1 MKIQEAVPNTCKPGP
16 TSWKNLSYQEI
27 IDLNTYD
34 FMAYLG
40 KRVINPG
47 GVRGREQVLD
57 LLKPKPGSRVLEIG
71 GGSGHAACHIA
82 RKYQCSVT
90 TIDISPRSIHEAEQ
104 LVEQENLKDLI
115 RCEVGDVNSLKFD
128 NESFDHVICQAV
140 IMFVDQSKALA
151 EVQRVLG
158 KEGTF
163 AGLEFSWKKNPIH
176 EVRENTYRIC
186 GCKKLEFHSPAIWK
200 EKLLEAGFDR
210 VTCDEQPFSLL
221 SLRGFLRDE
230 GLGNCLQIASKV
242 LRRRANIVRM
252 SEIWAHFSRNIEYFS
267 YTVFSGKKL

>member
-1 MKIQEAVPNTCKPGP
+1 MKFEDVVPNTCKSVP
-16 TSWKNLSYQEI
+16 TDWKNLSYHEI
-27 IDLNTYD
+27 INLNTYD

-57 LLKPKPGSRVLEIG
+57 LLKPILGRRVLEIG

-82 RKYQCSVT
+82 RKYRCPVT
-90 TIDISPRSIHEAEQ
+90 TIDISPRSIREAEQ
-104 LVEQENLKDLI
+104 LVAQEEMEDLI
-115 RCEVGDVNSLKFD
+115 HCETGDVNSLKFD

-151 EVQRVLG
+151 EVHRALKKG
-158 KEGTF
+158 GTF
-163 AGLEFSWKKNPIH
+163 AGLEFSWKKNPTH
-176 EVRENTYRIC
+176 EVRENTNRIC
-186 GCKKLEFHSPAIWK
+186 GCKKLEFHSSAVWK
-200 EKLLEAGFDR
+200 EKLLEAGFNR
-210 VTCDEQPFSLL
+210 VTCDEHPFSLL

-230 GLGNCLQIASKV
+230 GLGNCLQIAGKV

-252 SEIWAHFSRNIEYFS
+252 SEI
-267 YTVFSGKKL
+267 